1 MSAGN
6 FTALSPAL
14 RFIKSHDGQMPS
26 DKTVGGGDDAFNTF
40 FSDTGVGKKVP
51 HAVFVNL
58 EPTVIDEVRTG
69 TYRQLFHPA
78 QLISG
83 KEYAANNFA
92 RGHYTNPNK
101 PLMTVAL
108 NYGGLLFEHSNG
120 PSIYEAGHV
129 YKFDHFEV
137 DKIGIIGF
145 KIFCEK
151 MGLPDF
157 ISCYVK
163 VDNKFKE
170 LKDDVELHEF
180 CLNNLDK
187 TREIDVYL
195 NYEDDYGKEEDRGSD
210 VEKEGDRERE
220 SDDWAELDDREREGD
235 DGAEL
240 DDDIT
245 EDDDDGVHRLVDDF
259 QESDYDMNESEDEAH
274 KEAEAD
280 RGVHNEAADIKNFE
294 NLWEKHV
301 DTEVEIEH
309 ENADAQLLQSSGEE
323 DINESADELDSRKGS
338 DEDNEEEKYP
348 VFKTVQMFDPTL
360 KLGLEFKNKN
370 DFREAIHSHAIMT
383 KRSIN
388 ITSNDKTRIY
398 AKCADKTCKW
408 KAHAN
413 KITDAAT
420 FQIRMDTMDEVQCHI
435 SEDQAYRAKRR
446 AIKIIEGDPD
456 EQFSWLWDYA
466 NEIRRTNPGST
477 VIVGTDGTSDGCH
490 LKGPH
495 QGVLLTAVAVDP
507 NNNIYPISYAMV
519 MKESGDTWDWFLTLL
534 KVDLNILDEQKYTF
548 MSDKQKGLIKAFSE
562 VFPNS
567 PHRFCVRHLNGNFVK
582 AGFRGQAFKNALWR
596 AANAT
601 TENEFSNRM
610 EEMKALNTEAFEWF
624 NDKPPQEWCKAHFN
638 TNLKCD
644 MLLNNVCE
652 TFNGNILCAREL
664 PILSMLEWIME
675 YLMKRLQENR
685 DRAKHKWKGEIC
697 PRIKKIISKRVEKM
711 GSCMPIK
718 SDDMHYLVRCMDDE
732 AQQYSVDLEN
742 KTRGCRK
749 WDLSGIPC
757 KHACRAINCKGL
769 QIEDFVDRCYSI
781 ETYNQ
786 VYETAILPL
795 NGRIEWKKTNFIP
808 PLPPNGGRGVGR
820 PCVTRR
826 FESSEV
832 KQTTKKRSRG
842 KPKKKSKD
850 ANKLKR
856 QQTTVKC
863 GKCGGEGHNKK
874 NPLCPLKVNTN
885 NTTQNDAFS
894 EIAIELDNSTE
905 VFSGP
910 STSSNPKMKSKVRK
924 RKVTSL
930 KANADGKC
938 KKKVAFLRSTTVS
951 MKRQKATSSA
961 EVVIPMTGKTS
972 KQSTKPPKE
981 ASSSLSIPEV
991 TSVMQPSVKAG
1002 KTISKNANKFAS
1014 SVNVPSIV
1022 SAVCY
1027 FFSSV

>member
-1 MSAGN
+1 
-6 FTALSPAL
+6 
-14 RFIKSHDGQMPS
+14 
-26 DKTVGGGDDAFNTF
+26 
-40 FSDTGVGKKVP
+40 
-51 HAVFVNL
+51 
-58 EPTVIDEVRTG
+58 
-69 TYRQLFHPA
+69 
-78 QLISG
+78 
-83 KEYAANNFA
+83 
-92 RGHYTNPNK
+92 
-101 PLMTVAL
+101 
-108 NYGGLLFEHSNG
+108 
-120 PSIYEAGHV
+120 
-129 YKFDHFEV
+129 
-137 DKIGIIGF
+137 
-145 KIFCEK
+145 

-170 LKDDVELHEF
+170 LKEDVELHEF

-210 VEKEGDRERE
+210 VEKEGDREKE
-220 SDDWAELDDREREGD
+220 GNDGAELDDREKEGD

-301 DTEVEIEH
+301 DTEAEIEH

-323 DINESADELDSRKGS
+323 DIHESANELDSRKGS
-338 DEDNEEEKYP
+338 DEDNEEEKCP

-398 AKCADKTCKW
+398 AKCANKTCKW

-413 KITDAAT
+413 KIIDAAT
-420 FQIRMDTMDEVQCHI
+420 FQIRSYNPDHTCDVSFKVKNMKSKWIAQKYLKKFKSDPKRNVKGFRMDTMDEVQCHI

-446 AIKIIEGDPD
+446 AIKIIEGDPN
-456 EQFSWLWDYA
+456 EQLSWLWDYA

-477 VIVGTDGTSDGCH
+477 VILGTDGASDE
-490 LKGPH
+490 
-495 QGVLLTAVAVDP
+495 LLFDRFYVGLHA
-507 NNNIYPISYAMV
+507 
-519 MKESGDTWDWFLTLL
+519 L
-534 KVDLNILDEQKYTF
+534 KVGFSKGCRPLIGGRWVSSERASSGCFDEQKYTF
-548 MSDKQKGLIKAFSE
+548 MYDKQKGLIKAFSE
-562 VFPNS
+562 IFPNS

-596 AANAT
+596 AANAI

-624 NDKPPQEWCKAHFN
+624 NDKPPQEC
-638 TNLKCD
+638 
-644 MLLNNVCE
+644 V
-652 TFNGNILCAREL
+652 
-664 PILSMLEWIME
+664 
-675 YLMKRLQENR
+675 
-685 DRAKHKWKGEIC
+685 
-697 PRIKKIISKRVEKM
+697 
-711 GSCMPIK
+711 
-718 SDDMHYLVRCMDDE
+718 
-732 AQQYSVDLEN
+732 
-742 KTRGCRK
+742 
-749 WDLSGIPC
+749 
-757 KHACRAINCKGL
+757 
-769 QIEDFVDRCYSI
+769 

-795 NGRIEWKKTNFIP
+795 NGRTEWKKTNFIP

-826 FESSEV
+826 FESGEV
-832 KQTTKKRSRG
+832 KQTIKKRSRG

-894 EIAIELDNSTE
+894 EIAVELDNSTE
-905 VFSGP
+905 
-910 STSSNPKMKSKVRK
+910 
-924 RKVTSL
+924 
-930 KANADGKC
+930 C

-951 MKRQKATSSA
+951 MKRQKVTSSA

-1014 SVNVPSIV
+1014 SKNGVKFQGVSTLQQSVSSSAPVSVKSVNVPSIV
-1022 SAVCY
+1022 RANY
-1027 FFSSV
+1027 KEKTNQEELEEAYTQDLPTY